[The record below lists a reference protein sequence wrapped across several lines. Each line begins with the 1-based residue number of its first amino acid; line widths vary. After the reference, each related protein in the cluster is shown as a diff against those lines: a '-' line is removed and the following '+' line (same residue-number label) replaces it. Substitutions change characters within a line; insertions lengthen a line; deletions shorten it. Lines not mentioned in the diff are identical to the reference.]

1 MAAKSGITLTQIYSQ
16 LAVDK
21 NAHLKTSAAGSK
33 LLKMKKTN
41 QWLSANNLIRIR
53 TMQNKGLTEDDIEL
67 LSLSGAAASKLL
79 KGGITLTQIYSQL
92 VASQEDLL
100 VLKNMRQKENYE
112 RAMAAA
118 VVSTLLKSGITL
130 ALERQ
135 REDYERAAVESLTQ
149 QLDKVERR
157 ETVETCTWPLNAV

>member
-1 MAAKSGITLTQIYSQ
+1 M
-16 LAVDK
+16 
-21 NAHLKTSAAGSK
+21 
-33 LLKMKKTN
+33 
-41 QWLSANNLIRIR
+41 
-53 TMQNKGLTEDDIEL
+53 
-67 LSLSGAAASKLL
+67 
-79 KGGITLTQIYSQL
+79 
-92 VASQEDLL
+92 ASQEDLL